1 VSGSWSVRG
10 AAPGLFVL
18 GDQRL
23 LRPDEQVFEAMLA
36 GWRDQQLCR
45 NLGEATV
52 RRRVDGVRRFQRFT
66 NDWPWSWRPGDLEEF
81 TAQLRGER
89 RARSTIRSCHGDL
102 RLFCEYA
109 ADPRY
114 EWTAVCER
122 LFGAHPAQICFEWN
136 TAVHAAEYEGQA
148 GRRALSRRELQDLF
162 DYADERVGQA
172 RERGRKGWLTAL
184 RDGAVLK
191 IAYAFGLRRR
201 ELVMLDLA
209 DFGANPHAPEFG
221 EYGVVYVRW
230 GKASKGSPPKRRSVL
245 TVFPWSVRVLGQWAG
260 QFRGLFDHAAPGGGA
275 LWPSERS
282 PRVSLEKISARFA
295 EYRDALGLPDSVSL
309 HSLRH
314 SYITHLIE
322 DGYDPLFVLQQV
334 GHCYASTTAL
344 YLSVSSDFR
353 NQTLR
358 AALDR
363 SIQAA
368 LGGDAARGTDGR

>member
-1 VSGSWSVRG
+1 MSGSWRVPG

-18 GDQRL
+18 GRQRL

-36 GWRDQQLCR
+36 GWRDQQLSR

-52 RRRVDGVRRFQRFT
+52 RRRLDGVRRFQRFT
-66 NDWPWSWRPGDLEEF
+66 NDWPWRWRPADLEEF

-89 RARSTIRSCHGDL
+89 RAKSTIRSCHRDL

-109 ADPRY
+109 VDPRY

-122 LFGAHPAQICFEWN
+122 LFGTHPAQICFEWN
-136 TAVHAAEYEGQA
+136 TAVHAAEYEGEA
-148 GRRALSRRELQDLF
+148 GRRALTRRELQDLF
-162 DYADERVGQA
+162 DYADERVAHA

-184 RDGAVLK
+184 RDAAALK
-191 IAYAFGLRRR
+191 TAYAFGLRRR

-221 EYGVVYVRW
+221 DYGVVYVRW
-230 GKASKGSPPKRRSVL
+230 GKASRGSAPKRRSVL
-245 TVFPWSVRVLGQWAG
+245 TVFPWSARVLCQWAG
-260 QFRGLFDHAAPGGGA
+260 QFRGLFEQAAPGSGA

-309 HSLRH
+309 HGLRH
-314 SYITHLIE
+314 SYITHQFE
-322 DGYDPLFVLQQV
+322 DGYDPLFVQQQA

-344 YLSVSSDFR
+344 YRSVSSDFR
-353 NQTLR
+353 NRTLR

-363 SIQAA
+363 SIRAA
-368 LGGDAARGTDGR
+368 VGGAAACGAGGR